1 VEQYDMAKVTLEAEV
16 EENLIEEFVGTM
28 KTLSALSRANEDLSE
43 SMQFLSKNIA
53 KNNADIRKL
62 TKSVEGLMSAIQTTG
77 K

>member
-1 VEQYDMAKVTLEAEV
+1 MAKVTLEAEV

-28 KTLSALSRANEDLSE
+28 KTLSVLSRANEDLSE

>member
-1 VEQYDMAKVTLEAEV
+1 MAKVTLEAEV

-28 KTLSALSRANEDLSE
+28 KTLSVLSRANEDLSE
-43 SMQFLSKNIA
+43 SMEFLSKNIA

>member
-28 KTLSALSRANEDLSE
+28 KTLSVLSRANEDLSE
-43 SMQFLSKNIA
+43 SMEFLSKNIA

>member
-28 KTLSALSRANEDLSE
+28 KTLSLLSRANEDLSE

>member
-1 VEQYDMAKVTLEAEV
+1 MAKVTLEAEV

-28 KTLSALSRANEDLSE
+28 KELNVLSRANEDLSE
-43 SMQFLSKNIA
+43 SMGFLAKTIGKNT
-53 KNNADIRKL
+53 ADIRKL

>member
-1 VEQYDMAKVTLEAEV
+1 MAKVTLEAEV

-28 KTLSALSRANEDLSE
+28 KTLSLLSRANEDLSE

>member
-1 VEQYDMAKVTLEAEV
+1 MAKVTLEAEV

-28 KTLSALSRANEDLSE
+28 KTLSVLSRANEDLSE
-43 SMQFLSKNIA
+43 SMEFLSKNIA

-62 TKSVEGLMSAIQTTG
+62 TKSVEGLMSAIQATG

>member
-1 VEQYDMAKVTLEAEV
+1 MAKVTLEAEV

-62 TKSVEGLMSAIQTTG
+62 TKSVEGLMSVIQTTG

>member
-1 VEQYDMAKVTLEAEV
+1 MAKVSLEAEV

-28 KTLSALSRANEDLSE
+28 KTLSLLSRANEDLSE

-62 TKSVEGLMSAIQTTG
+62 TKSVEGLMSAIQATG

>member
-1 VEQYDMAKVTLEAEV
+1 MAKVTLEAEV

-28 KTLSALSRANEDLSE
+28 KTLSVLSRANEDLSE
-43 SMQFLSKNIA
+43 SMEFLSKNIA

-62 TKSVEGLMSAIQTTG
+62 TKSVEGLMSVIQTTG

>member
-1 VEQYDMAKVTLEAEV
+1 MAKVTLEAEV

-28 KTLSALSRANEDLSE
+28 KTLSLLSRANEDLSE

-62 TKSVEGLMSAIQTTG
+62 TKSVEGLMAAIQSTG

>member
-1 VEQYDMAKVTLEAEV
+1 MAKVTLEAEV

-28 KTLSALSRANEDLSE
+28 KTLSLLSRANEDLSE
-43 SMQFLSKNIA
+43 SMEFLSKNIA

>member
-1 VEQYDMAKVTLEAEV
+1 MAKVTLEAEV

-28 KTLSALSRANEDLSE
+28 KTLSLLSRANEDLSE

-62 TKSVEGLMSAIQTTG
+62 TKSVEGLMSVIQTTG

>member
-1 VEQYDMAKVTLEAEV
+1 MAKVTLEAEV

-28 KTLSALSRANEDLSE
+28 KTLSLLSRANEDLSE

-62 TKSVEGLMSAIQTTG
+62 TKSVEGLMLAIQSTG

>member
-1 VEQYDMAKVTLEAEV
+1 MAKVTLEAEV

-28 KTLSALSRANEDLSE
+28 KTLSVLSRANEDLSE

-62 TKSVEGLMSAIQTTG
+62 TKSVEGLMSVIQTTG

>member
-1 VEQYDMAKVTLEAEV
+1 MAKVTLEAEV
-16 EENLIEEFVGTM
+16 EENLVEEFIGTM
-28 KTLSALSRANEDLSE
+28 KELSALSRVNEDLSE

-62 TKSVEGLMSAIQTTG
+62 TKSVEGLMSAIQATG